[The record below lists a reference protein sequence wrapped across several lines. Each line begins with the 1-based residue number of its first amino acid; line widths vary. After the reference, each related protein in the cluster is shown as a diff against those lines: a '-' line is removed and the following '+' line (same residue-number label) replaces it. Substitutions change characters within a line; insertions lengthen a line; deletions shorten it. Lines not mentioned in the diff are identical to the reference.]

1 MLLLLLGAVSDE
13 SGSDHAYAHG
23 ENSGG
28 GDALGLFF
36 FEDALQDAGEPLA
49 AELLRPGQPGPAVVV
64 FDALPVA
71 ALLHIYLLFHAVGDV
86 SARRSTVIPPDLRR
100 KLFQKRNRPLSE
112 LSLFRRIVKIHKG
125 LS

>member
-13 SGSDHAYAHG
+13 SRPHHAYAHG
-23 ENSGG
+23 EDSGG
-28 GDALGLFF
+28 GDALRLFF
-36 FEDALQDAGEPLA
+36 FEDALHDAGEPLS
-49 AELLRPGQPGPAVVV
+49 AELLRPCQPGPAVVV

-71 ALLHIYLLFHAVGDV
+71 AFLHIGFLFHAVGDV

-100 KLFQKRNRPLSE
+100 ELFQKRNCLLPE
-112 LSLFRRIVKIHKG
+112 LGLFRRIVKIHKV